1 MPHSWLWIN
10 VCKNELKTTRS
21 FAICKIITLPYKS
34 YVCDLILQ
42 SNPSIVQV
50 FSILLLQEN
59 KGIGKSLGLLFLQ
72 GIPHTKVMSQ
82 KYNIGISCCYLLGSL
97 GNLCESL
104 GSKHTLIYKWGSD
117 LKAELQ
123 REKKICTPMSIEA
136 LFMRV
141 KMWKQPK
148 CLWADEWIN

>member
-1 MPHSWLWIN
+1 MLKLKEKFALIDGVGWHEGVGLVKFSVSYKMGVLLSALPTCLIRD
-10 VCKNELKTTRS
+10 KNELKTTRS

-104 GSKHTLIYKWGSD
+104 GSKHTLIYK
-117 LKAELQ
+117 
-123 REKKICTPMSIEA
+123 
-136 LFMRV
+136 
-141 KMWKQPK
+141 
-148 CLWADEWIN
+148 